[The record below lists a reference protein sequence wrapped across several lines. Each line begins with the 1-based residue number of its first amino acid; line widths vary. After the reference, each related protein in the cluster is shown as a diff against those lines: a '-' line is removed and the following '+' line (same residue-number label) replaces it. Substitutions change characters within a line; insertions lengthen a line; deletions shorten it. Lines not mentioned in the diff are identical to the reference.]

1 VTALDGLLDGIAVL
15 VTPTNLA
22 AVAVGVLLGT
32 LVGVLP
38 GIGPLGAMALLLVG
52 TSDLRPETALIL
64 LAGVYY
70 GSAYGG
76 STTSILMGIPGEAAS
91 VVTAI
96 DGHRMALRG
105 RAGAALTVAAVGSF
119 VAGTIAVVGVML
131 FAPTLAAWGVALGPP
146 EYFAMALLGLFA
158 LSRLGGNTTAQ
169 GLLILGFGLAL
180 ATIGLDPVG
189 GVTRFTF
196 GLDALLQG
204 IGLVPVA
211 IGLFGIPELLE
222 IAERGAKAERVRSV
236 RWRELFPTRREW
248 RRSIPAISRGTVV
261 GFLAGILPGPLP
273 VVSTFASWKLEK
285 RLSRHPEEFG
295 QGAIEGVAG
304 PESAN
309 NAATTGQMVPVL
321 ALGVPFGPA
330 TAILLS
336 ALLLQGIQPGP
347 QLLTVHPDIFW
358 AVIAS
363 MYVGNLALLVLN
375 LPLVGLWVRI
385 LRLPAGVLLALVVL
399 FVMVGTFADGN
410 STTDLVV
417 MLALGAISY
426 LLRKVGLDVTPI
438 ILAIVLGA
446 ILENSMRQS
455 LFMSR
460 GDLAVFVERPATLAL
475 LLVTAI
481 VVVAPALRRLVRPSV
496 RSRTGPPAIGAAEDR
511 SSSIGRRSR

>member
-1 VTALDGLLDGIAVL
+1 MTGLDGLLDGISVLLTPGNLLAVL
-15 VTPTNLA
+15 V
-22 AVAVGVLLGT
+22 GVFLGT

-52 TSDLRPETALIL
+52 SSGLPPETSLIL

-96 DGHRMALRG
+96 DGHQMARKG
-105 RAGAALTVAAVGSF
+105 RAGAALTVAAAGSF
-119 VAGTIAVVGVML
+119 VAGTIGVVGVML
-131 FAPTLAAWGVALGPP
+131 FAPTLAKWGVSLGPP

-158 LSRLGGNTTAQ
+158 LSRLGGNTTSQ

-189 GVTRFTF
+189 GVSRFTF
-196 GLDALLQG
+196 GIDELLQG
-204 IGLVPVA
+204 VGLVPVA

-222 IAERGAKAERVRSV
+222 IAERGAKSERVRSV
-236 RWRELFPTRREW
+236 RMRELFPTRGEW
-248 RRSIPAISRGTVV
+248 RRAVPAMGRGTVI
-261 GFLAGILPGPLP
+261 GFLAGVMPGPLP
-273 VVSTFASWKLEK
+273 VISTFASWKLER
-285 RLSRHPEEFG
+285 RLSKHPEEFG
-295 QGAIEGVAG
+295 SGAIEGVAG

-347 QLLTVHPDIFW
+347 LLLTSHPDIFW
-358 AVIAS
+358 SVIAS

-375 LPLVGLWVRI
+375 LPLVTLWVRV
-385 LRLPAGVLLALVVL
+385 LRIPVGLLLAFISL
-399 FVMVGTFADGN
+399 FVMVGTFADRN
-410 STTDLVV
+410 STTDLVI
-417 MLALGAISY
+417 MLVLGGIAY
-426 LLRKVGLDVTPI
+426 LLRRAGFDVTPI
-438 ILAIVLGA
+438 ILAIVLGS

-460 GDLAVFVERPATLAL
+460 GDLAVFAQRPVSLAL
-475 LLVTAI
+475 LVILVL
-481 VVVAPALRRLVRPSV
+481 VLLAPGLERL
-496 RSRTGPPAIGAAEDR
+496 RSRFLSPSRADR
-511 SSSIGRRSR
+511 T